1 MRGEGGFDGKPGTWF
16 RSGPAPGP
24 IRPSPAPRWGCQPG
38 GVQRGSSSHLDIR
51 DRSVRP
57 TDDRPQ
63 RRAGTRARE
72 RPGPTARQ
80 GARHP
85 AKRANAPG
93 SPGTPP
99 PGPISWPIASELADA
114 DLIGQRG
121 GGKCGRNAAREG
133 PGNGAAGS
141 RGLSEAGRK
150 PSRPPAGEKKSLGPG
165 AAGGKRATDSAA
177 QLGMPV
183 GRMDSAALGGISRR
197 VRGVLPGLG
206 GAVQRVVPC
215 DKTFPAP
222 APPSEHAGPSSPC
235 SRAEEATDTHTPS
248 TLCGG
253 GTERHRPRIGS
264 GAGAGRHSLSATP
277 SLASHSARG
286 QATRGN
292 AANPRFTTS
301 RFTSSRPRAGAL
313 PAPASA
319 AGAPAPAAFAPA
331 ARPGGPWPPG
341 ASWDGSEVFAR
352 GRNAAATV
360 RRA

>member
-1 MRGEGGFDGKPGTWF
+1 MD
-16 RSGPAPGP
+16 
-24 IRPSPAPRWGCQPG
+24 
-38 GVQRGSSSHLDIR
+38 
-51 DRSVRP
+51 
-57 TDDRPQ
+57 
-63 RRAGTRARE
+63 
-72 RPGPTARQ
+72 
-80 GARHP
+80 
-85 AKRANAPG
+85 
-93 SPGTPP
+93 
-99 PGPISWPIASELADA
+99 
-114 DLIGQRG
+114 
-121 GGKCGRNAAREG
+121 
-133 PGNGAAGS
+133 
-141 RGLSEAGRK
+141 
-150 PSRPPAGEKKSLGPG
+150 SLCC
-165 AAGGKRATDSAA
+165 
-177 QLGMPV
+177 PV
-183 GRMDSAALGGISRR
+183 GGDAGVKDGFSGRGGISRR

-222 APPSEHAGPSSPC
+222 APPSEHAGPGSPC
-235 SRAEEATDTHTPS
+235 LSRAEEATDTHAPS

-286 QATRGN
+286 QAARGPSADTARGD

-319 AGAPAPAAFAPA
+319 AGAPASAAVAPA

-341 ASWDGSEVFAR
+341 ASLDGSKVFAR